1 MSASKLA
8 LYGFGTTLF
17 RNHRLLSCS
26 FLPIS
31 KPIRFPLKPPPRRRA
46 FSSSAAAAVTSV
58 DKDNRSQINH
68 PWPEW
73 VSFVDRLS
81 TKGYLTKS
89 SSSGDDGDDAV
100 YVNMNLLKDACLSFG
115 RDRYDLFKLLS
126 SSDVQA
132 IVDGGCPTLLRK
144 VVNSAKRLRA
154 HLQVDEG
161 DVCSACHLRGSCDR
175 AYVIMETLGLGVDAR
190 TVDVVR
196 ILLFYALDPVVL
208 SGGEKPSGRELV
220 ESSVRKL
227 LSQLIEFSESSP
239 APAPPLPAPARS
251 KSTAQNAVAKG
262 QQLTSTTS
270 KSSKDVEMKNR
281 DWICQKCNFMNFA
294 RNTKCL
300 HCNEY
305 KPKDV
310 DRPAIQMSP
319 GDWICPECSFMNFSR
334 NVQCLKCKTAGPAT
348 AGPKMT
354 NPDEIEMKKGDWNCP
369 QCGFMNFASKS
380 KCLRCSELRPKK
392 HPGDWSCSKCGFMNF
407 ASKVKCLHCEE
418 PSPNSNKYRNPA
430 DWSCP
435 KCNFYN
441 YARNKNCLKCN
452 IERPKE
458 QPSSEYEQ
466 HVWKRSY

>member
-17 RNHRLLSCS
+17 RTHRFLSSS
-26 FLPIS
+26 FLPFS
-31 KPIRFPLKPPPRRRA
+31 KPILFPLKPPPRRRA
-46 FSSSAAAAVTSV
+46 FSSSAATAVTSV
-58 DKDNRSQINH
+58 DQDNRLQIHH

-73 VSFVDRLS
+73 ISFVDRLS

-115 RDRYDLFKLLS
+115 RDRYDLFRLLS
-126 SSDVQA
+126 SSDLQA
-132 IVDGGCPTLLRK
+132 IVEGGCPNLLRK
-144 VVNSAKRLRA
+144 AVNSAKRLRA
-154 HLQVDEG
+154 HLQLDEG

-175 AYVIMETLGLGVDAR
+175 AYVIMETLGVDAR

-220 ESSVRKL
+220 ELSVRKL
-227 LSQLIEFSESSP
+227 LSQLIELSESSP
-239 APAPPLPAPARS
+239 APAPHAPVPARS
-251 KSTAQNAVAKG
+251 KPTAQNALAEG
-262 QQLTSTTS
+262 RPLTSTTS
-270 KSSKDVEMKNR
+270 KFSKEAEMKKH
-281 DWICQKCNFMNFA
+281 DWICQKCNFMNFS
-294 RNTKCL
+294 RNTECL
-300 HCNEY
+300 NCKKN

-310 DRPAIQMSP
+310 DLPTNQMSK

-334 NVQCLKCKTAGPAT
+334 NFQCLKCKTE
-348 AGPKMT
+348 GPKRI
-354 NPDEIEMKKGDWNCP
+354 NPDEVEMKKGDWNCP

-380 KCLRCSELRPKK
+380 KCLRCSEQRPKK

-407 ASKVKCLHCEE
+407 ASKVKCLHCQE
-418 PSPNSNKYRNPA
+418 PSPSSNKYQHPG

-458 QPSSEYEQ
+458 QPTSEHEE

>member
-8 LYGFGTTLF
+8 LYEFGAILF
-17 RNHRLLSCS
+17 RNHRLLSSS
-26 FLPIS
+26 FLHIS

-46 FSSSAAAAVTSV
+46 FSSSAAAAIISV
-58 DKDNRSQINH
+58 DKDNRSQVNH

-81 TKGYLTKS
+81 NKGYLTKS

-100 YVNMNLLKDACLSFG
+100 YVNMNLLKNACLNFG

-126 SSDVQA
+126 SSDIQA
-132 IVDGGCPTLLRK
+132 IVEGGCPNLLRK

-154 HLQVDEG
+154 HLQLDEG
-161 DVCSACHLRGSCDR
+161 EVCSACHLRGSCDR

-239 APAPPLPAPARS
+239 APAPAPSLPAPARS
-251 KSTAQNAVAKG
+251 KSTAQNAVAEG
-262 QQLTSTTS
+262 QPLTSTTS

-294 RNTKCL
+294 RNTKCF

-310 DRPAIQMSP
+310 DQPAIQMSQ

-334 NVQCLKCKTAGPAT
+334 NVKCLNCKTAGPET
-348 AGPKMT
+348 AGPKRI
-354 NPDEIEMKKGDWNCP
+354 NPDETEMKKGD
-369 QCGFMNFASKS
+369 
-380 KCLRCSELRPKK
+380 
-392 HPGDWSCSKCGFMNF
+392 
-407 ASKVKCLHCEE
+407 
-418 PSPNSNKYRNPA
+418 
-430 DWSCP
+430 
-435 KCNFYN
+435 
-441 YARNKNCLKCN
+441 
-452 IERPKE
+452 
-458 QPSSEYEQ
+458 
-466 HVWKRSY
+466 